1 MRYKIMKRYSPAE
14 ILALGKTVITAH
26 SGCEG
31 TEQNSIAHI
40 KAAIASGAEIIEFDV
55 RMVGGTL
62 VLSHDIPEK
71 DEVRPLLREAFE
83 LIAPEE
89 NLFMNVDVKT
99 EGLIPHVMELAKEF
113 GLCERIIFTGQCN
126 SDRELAR
133 SFGGD
138 MWRSMWPGQE
148 IADGIA
154 ANKEDGSPFLNVA
167 YCMITEE
174 NNAELKKEG
183 FAFSAWTV
191 DKTYFLRLF
200 LGMGIANITTR
211 NPVKAM
217 ELRKEIQGI

>member
-1 MRYKIMKRYSPAE
+1 MKRLSPAE
-14 ILALGKTVITAH
+14 VLSLGKTIITAH
-26 SGCEG
+26 SACEG
-31 TEQNSIAHI
+31 TPPNSIAHV

-55 RMVGGTL
+55 RMAEGTL
-62 VLSHDIPEK
+62 ILSHDVPENPA
-71 DEVRPLLREAFE
+71 ECPTLREAFA

-99 EGLIPHVMELAKEF
+99 EGLIPHVMELAKEY
-113 GLCERIIFTGQCN
+113 GLCERIIFTGACN
-126 SDRELAR
+126 DDRELAM

-154 ANKEDGSPFLNVA
+154 ANKADGSPFLNVA
-167 YCMITEE
+167 YCMITPE
-174 NNAELKKEG
+174 NNKALSEEG

-191 DKTYFLRLF
+191 DKEYFLRLF
-200 LGMGIANITTR
+200 LRMGIANITTR

-217 ELRKEIQGI
+217 ELRKEIQGL

>member
-1 MRYKIMKRYSPAE
+1 MKRYSPME
-14 ILALGKTVITAH
+14 ILALGKTIITAH

-31 TEQNSIAHI
+31 TEQNSIEHI

-62 VLSHDIPEK
+62 VLSHDVPTEN
-71 DEVRPLLREAFE
+71 EVRPTLREAFS

-99 EGLIPHVMELAKEF
+99 EGLIEPVMALAKEF
-113 GLCERIIFTGQCN
+113 ELCKRIIFTGQCN
-126 SDRELAR
+126 GDRALAMK
-133 SFGGD
+133 FGGD

-174 NNAELKKEG
+174 NNKALCEEG

-200 LGMGIANITTR
+200 LNMGIANITTR

>member
-1 MRYKIMKRYSPAE
+1 MKRYSPAE
-14 ILALGKTVITAH
+14 VLAMGKTVITAH

-40 KAAIASGAEIIEFDV
+40 EAAIASGAEIIEFDV
-55 RMVGGTL
+55 RMADGAL
-62 VLSHDIPEK
+62 VLSHDVPE
-71 DEVRPLLREAFE
+71 DPASRPTLREAFA

-99 EGLIPHVMELAKEF
+99 EGLIEPVMALAKEF
-113 GLCERIIFTGQCN
+113 GLCERIIFTGACN
-126 SDRELAR
+126 SDRALAL
-133 SFGGD
+133 SLGGD

-174 NNAELKKEG
+174 NNKALCEAG
-183 FAFSAWTV
+183 FGFSAWTV

-211 NPVKAM
+211 NPVRAM
-217 ELRKEIQGI
+217 ELRKEIQGF

>member
-1 MRYKIMKRYSPAE
+1 MKRLSPAE
-14 ILALGKTVITAH
+14 VLSLGKTIITAH
-26 SGCEG
+26 SACEG
-31 TEQNSIAHI
+31 TPPNSIAHV

-55 RMVGGTL
+55 RMAEGTL
-62 VLSHDIPEK
+62 ILSHDVPENPA
-71 DEVRPLLREAFE
+71 ECPTLREAFT

-99 EGLIPHVMELAKEF
+99 EGLIPHVMELAKEY
-113 GLCERIIFTGQCN
+113 GLCERIIFTGACN
-126 SDRELAR
+126 DDRELAM

-154 ANKEDGSPFLNVA
+154 ANKADGSPFLNVA
-167 YCMITEE
+167 YCMITPE
-174 NNAELKKEG
+174 NNKALSEEG

-191 DKTYFLRLF
+191 DKEYFLRLF
-200 LGMGIANITTR
+200 LRMGIANITTR

>member
-1 MRYKIMKRYSPAE
+1 MKRYSPME
-14 ILALGKTVITAH
+14 ILALGKTIITAH

-31 TEQNSIAHI
+31 TEQNSIEHI

-62 VLSHDIPEK
+62 VLSHDVPTEN
-71 DEVRPLLREAFE
+71 EVRPTLREAFS

-99 EGLIPHVMELAKEF
+99 EGLIEPVMALAKEF
-113 GLCERIIFTGQCN
+113 DLCKRIIFTGQCN
-126 SDRELAR
+126 SDRALAMK
-133 SFGGD
+133 FGGD

-174 NNAELKKEG
+174 NNKALCEEG

-200 LGMGIANITTR
+200 LNMGIANITTR

>member
-1 MRYKIMKRYSPAE
+1 MKRYSPFE
-14 ILALGKTVITAH
+14 ILALGKTIITAH

-31 TEQNSIAHI
+31 TEQNSIDHI

-55 RMVGGTL
+55 RMAEGKL
-62 VLSHDIPEK
+62 VLSHDVPE
-71 DEVRPLLREAFE
+71 DPALRPTLREAFE

-89 NLFMNVDVKT
+89 NLYMNVDVKT
-99 EGLIPHVMELAKEF
+99 EGLIEPVMALAKEF
-113 GLCERIIFTGQCN
+113 DLCRRIIFTGQCN
-126 SDRELAR
+126 GDRELAR

-174 NNAELKKEG
+174 NNKALCEEG

-200 LGMGIANITTR
+200 LNMGIANITTR
-211 NPVKAM
+211 NPVRAM
-217 ELRKEIQGI
+217 ELRKELQGI

>member
-1 MRYKIMKRYSPAE
+1 MKRLSPAE
-14 ILALGKTVITAH
+14 VLSLGKTIITAH
-26 SGCEG
+26 SACEG
-31 TEQNSIAHI
+31 TPPNSIAHV

-55 RMVGGTL
+55 RMAEDTL
-62 VLSHDIPEK
+62 ILSHDVPENPA
-71 DEVRPLLREAFE
+71 ECPTLREAFA
-83 LIAPEE
+83 LITPEE

-99 EGLIPHVMELAKEF
+99 EGLIPHVMELAKEY
-113 GLCERIIFTGQCN
+113 GLCERIIFTGACN
-126 SDRELAR
+126 DDRELAM

-167 YCMITEE
+167 YCMITPE
-174 NNAELKKEG
+174 NNKALSEEG

-191 DKTYFLRLF
+191 DKEYFLRLF
-200 LGMGIANITTR
+200 LRMGIANITTR

-217 ELRKEIQGI
+217 ELRREIQGI

>member
-1 MRYKIMKRYSPAE
+1 MKRYSPFE
-14 ILALGKTVITAH
+14 ILALGKTIITAH

-31 TEQNSIAHI
+31 TEQNSIDHI

-55 RMVGGTL
+55 RMAEGKL
-62 VLSHDIPEK
+62 VLSHDVPE
-71 DEVRPLLREAFE
+71 DPALRPTLRKAFE

-89 NLFMNVDVKT
+89 NLYMNVDVKT
-99 EGLIPHVMELAKEF
+99 EGLIEPVMALAKEF
-113 GLCERIIFTGQCN
+113 DLCRRIIFTGQCN
-126 SDRELAR
+126 GDRELAR

-148 IADGIA
+148 ISDGIS

-174 NNAELKKEG
+174 NNKALCEEG

-200 LGMGIANITTR
+200 LNMGIANITTR
-211 NPVKAM
+211 NPVRAM